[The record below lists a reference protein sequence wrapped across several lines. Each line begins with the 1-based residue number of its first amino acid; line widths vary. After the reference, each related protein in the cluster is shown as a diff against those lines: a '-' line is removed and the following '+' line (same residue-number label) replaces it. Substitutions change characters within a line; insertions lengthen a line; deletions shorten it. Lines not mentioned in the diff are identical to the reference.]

1 MEILFPKRKKVLKEL
16 RCVNYAWIFFFV
28 WIIKLERNTSDYF
41 FLFVNESGIA
51 NDKLGNGKIYNW
63 NLLLTSIFFTSLTFY
78 HKNCK
83 LFLSHAILF
92 HSNFSKK
99 NLNFSMALFSIFHHR
114 LFPFKF
120 SGRMTAEWPE
130 SKLMVSIAMC
140 VLVCKKSKEKKWKIM
155 RNFRERWLK

>member
-63 NLLLTSIFFTSLTFY
+63 N
-78 HKNCK
+78 
-83 LFLSHAILF
+83 
-92 HSNFSKK
+92 
-99 NLNFSMALFSIFHHR
+99 
-114 LFPFKF
+114 
-120 SGRMTAEWPE
+120 
-130 SKLMVSIAMC
+130 
-140 VLVCKKSKEKKWKIM
+140 
-155 RNFRERWLK
+155 